1 MNVTDLRFAL
11 VELRRDG
18 VPVDRVELTQDALN
32 NIHSSLQT
40 EAETDSTRSVRGS
53 SPRPGIPGGAVDVVV
68 GDSNR
73 VIAESGETYDL

>member
-18 VPVDRVELTQDALN
+18 VSIDRVELTQDELN

-40 EAETDSTRSVRGS
+40 EAETDST
-53 SPRPGIPGGAVDVVV
+53 PGIPGGAVDVVV
-68 GDSNR
+68 GDSNQ
-73 VIAESGETYDL
+73 VISESGETYDL

>member
-32 NIHSSLQT
+32 NIHSSVQT
-40 EAETDSTRSVRGS
+40 EAETDST
-53 SPRPGIPGGAVDVVV
+53 PGIPGGEVDVVV
-68 GDSNR
+68 GDSNQ
-73 VIAESGETYDL
+73 VISESGETYDL